1 MAKQTVAGA
10 GNETVAGENL
20 PRNKVGDRCW
30 CQRRQ
35 KSGRAAGTGKP
46 EMSSFNIAPL
56 FHKVR
61 KRSDSREGRSL
72 DLAAPQG
79 ERRYPE
85 PQVPID
91 TPHLNP
97 DLQELTNSQPRAC
110 CLERGTKDVEAA
122 RISKT
127 VSRSYL
133 EGIYTVVWVQGQA
146 VCWRGELRCSVLALL
161 NLRITM
167 KTGITSV
174 DDTPNSLL
182 GLDLPTSRRQVIKR
196 IPAGATLPFV
206 SKASFSFS
214 QLKSQ
219 HRVGGHGLSVHLYV
233 RVYTKGS

>member
-1 MAKQTVAGA
+1 MRRTERESPKTIATGLRNRDAGSGFPAPGREEPLRPPRTPRRA
-10 GNETVAGENL
+10 GKRA
-20 PRNKVGDRCW
+20 
-30 CQRRQ
+30 RRHTI
-35 KSGRAAGTGKP
+35 SG
-46 EMSSFNIAPL
+46 
-56 FHKVR
+56 
-61 KRSDSREGRSL
+61 SL